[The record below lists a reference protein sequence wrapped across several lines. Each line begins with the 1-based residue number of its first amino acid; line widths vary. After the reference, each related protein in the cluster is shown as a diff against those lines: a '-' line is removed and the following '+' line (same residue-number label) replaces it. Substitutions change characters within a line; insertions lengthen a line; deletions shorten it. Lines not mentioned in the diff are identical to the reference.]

1 MAENTEE
8 LIREQVEFYFSDS
21 NYLTDKFLKQKA
33 AENEGYVPVATLAT
47 FSRIKRLTEDVT
59 IIANALKKSDKLI
72 LSQDEKMVK
81 RKAPLPT
88 ASTLDERSVYIKGLP
103 EESTGVNID
112 AIKNFFSSSSSG
124 KVMSVRLRR
133 QRPDKIF
140 KGSAFVEFETKEEAE
155 AASKKTNLTWKGQD
169 KPLLIKMKK
178 QYFEDKKQEQKKRKR
193 EKQSK
198 DLEEKEKEKKVHH
211 PGCILV
217 VTGLDKDL
225 TREELKSQ
233 FAQFG
238 EVKFVDMKK
247 EKTHIRFATLE
258 AAKSAL
264 EEKSK
269 DKKEGVDYKVL
280 EGKEEEDYYEA
291 FIFNSNKGRRR
302 TKKRKTE

>member
-1 MAENTEE
+1 
-8 LIREQVEFYFSDS
+8 
-21 NYLTDKFLKQKA
+21 
-33 AENEGYVPVATLAT
+33 
-47 FSRIKRLTEDVT
+47 
-59 IIANALKKSDKLI
+59 
-72 LSQDEKMVK
+72 
-81 RKAPLPT
+81 
-88 ASTLDERSVYIKGLP
+88 
-103 EESTGVNID
+103 
-112 AIKNFFSSSSSG
+112 
-124 KVMSVRLRR
+124 
-133 QRPDKIF
+133 
-140 KGSAFVEFETKEEAE
+140 
-155 AASKKTNLTWKGQD
+155 
-169 KPLLIKMKK
+169 
-178 QYFEDKKQEQKKRKR
+178 
-193 EKQSK
+193 
-198 DLEEKEKEKKVHH
+198 
-211 PGCILV
+211 V